1 MCSTMV
7 SIRHVFEILFNNN
20 CNQTLYY
27 QDYINNKPQMGVQN
41 KTQFSALH
49 PYFQIPNVDSG
60 LIFLNSQG
68 VVQSAEIGRK
78 WTFKLE
84 K

>member
-1 MCSTMV
+1 MRVKNETRISDM
-7 SIRHVFEILFNNN
+7 
-20 CNQTLYY
+20 
-27 QDYINNKPQMGVQN
+27 
-41 KTQFSALH
+41 H

-60 LIFLNSQG
+60 LISLNPQG

>member
-1 MCSTMV
+1 M
-7 SIRHVFEILFNNN
+7 R
-20 CNQTLYY
+20 
-27 QDYINNKPQMGVQN
+27 VQN
-41 KTQFSALH
+41 KTQFSAMH

-60 LIFLNSQG
+60 LISLNSQG

>member
-1 MCSTMV
+1 
-7 SIRHVFEILFNNN
+7 
-20 CNQTLYY
+20 
-27 QDYINNKPQMGVQN
+27 MGVQN
-41 KTQFSALH
+41 KTHCSAMH

-60 LIFLNSQG
+60 LISLNSQG

>member
-1 MCSTMV
+1 
-7 SIRHVFEILFNNN
+7 
-20 CNQTLYY
+20 
-27 QDYINNKPQMGVQN
+27 MGVQN
-41 KTQFSALH
+41 KTYFNAMH

-60 LIFLNSQG
+60 LISLNSQG
-68 VVQSAEIGRK
+68 VVQSVEIGRK